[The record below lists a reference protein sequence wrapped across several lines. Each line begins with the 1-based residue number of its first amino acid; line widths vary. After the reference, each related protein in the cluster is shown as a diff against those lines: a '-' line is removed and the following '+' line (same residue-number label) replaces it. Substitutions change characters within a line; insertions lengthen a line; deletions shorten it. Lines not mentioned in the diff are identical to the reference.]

1 MLTKNRV
8 IALAVLTLV
17 LAGGSGVRSEAVPDM
32 TIDVWQLGESCQY
45 WAPSPPS
52 GETSRLHSGLVPE
65 VVVADPDAL
74 RVVLACTDRPT
85 CEQGMGPPD
94 LDCFL
99 GGEHYLLMQ
108 AENPTDG
115 CVRFTVDGLRGAAA
129 SVRVGGVKQPLQYLA
144 VESGGVDSICG
155 VQAGQ
160 QVELRMMM
168 CPSALGH
175 SVDLFWSIL
184 GTARVFGT
192 VEGDS
197 EWDYRYD
204 HNEDGQIDLGDIF
217 AAMFRFSLHCPDF
230 DY

>member
-1 MLTKNRV
+1 MLTKNTV
-8 IALAVLTLV
+8 IALTVLTLV
-17 LAGGSGVRSEAVPDM
+17 LAGESGVRSEAVPDM
-32 TIDVWQLGESCQY
+32 MIDVWQLGESCQY

>member
-1 MLTKNRV
+1 
-8 IALAVLTLV
+8 
-17 LAGGSGVRSEAVPDM
+17 
-32 TIDVWQLGESCQY
+32 
-45 WAPSPPS
+45 
-52 GETSRLHSGLVPE
+52 
-65 VVVADPDAL
+65 
-74 RVVLACTDRPT
+74 
-85 CEQGMGPPD
+85 MGPPD